1 MRTEEKTTRLG
12 LRALAL
18 AVVVFASPLAFPLTP
33 HSEALSAEQEARY
46 RSLIHELRCLVCQ
59 NQTIADSNADLAS
72 DLRRQV
78 HERIAAGE
86 SDAQIREYVTARY
99 GDFVLYKPPLTM
111 RTLVLWIGPFLIL
124 AGALLFV
131 LRLLLK
137 RKTPTPASA
146 SPNANPQ
153 RVQQLL
159 DEEH

>member
-1 MRTEEKTTRLG
+1 M
-12 LRALAL
+12 LAI
-18 AVVVFASPLAFPLTP
+18 VVFASPHAFPLTP
-33 HSEALSAEQEARY
+33 HSETLSAEQEARY
-46 RSLIHELRCLVCQ
+46 RGLIHELRCLVCQ

-124 AGALLFV
+124 AGALAFV

-137 RKTPTPASA
+137 RKNVTAAPAGQG
-146 SPNANPQ
+146 ANPQ